1 MSFFFPGKHNK
12 IVNAL
17 KRFGFSISEGGSHS
31 CAKCIENGKK
41 TTIPR
46 HNDVKS
52 EVVNNICKFLLEKE
66 FKKEEISKFI
76 K

>member
-66 FKKEEISKFI
+66 FKKEEILKFI

>member
-1 MSFFFPGKHNK
+1 MSFFFPGEHDK
-12 IVNAL
+12 IISAL

>member
-46 HNDVKS
+46 HNNVKS

-66 FKKEEISKFI
+66 FKKEEILKFI

>member
-1 MSFFFPGKHNK
+1 MSFFFPGKHDK
-12 IVNAL
+12 IINAL
-17 KRFGFSISEGGSHS
+17 KKFGLSVHEGAKHS
-31 CAKCIENGKK
+31 RAKCIKNGKK

-46 HNDVKS
+46 HNKIKS

-66 FKKEEISKFI
+66 FKKEEILKAM